1 MLDTSNNFFDLI
13 SLKKILKI
21 GPFSD
26 YIGSKMVKN
35 GLKIFSTW
43 ILKGVAYMNKKNAY
57 QMKDEIKLI
66 HLVYI
71 FNKFVYAIPLKIDAE
86 NIFSPFLTIFESI

>member
-1 MLDTSNNFFDLI
+1 
-13 SLKKILKI
+13 
-21 GPFSD
+21 
-26 YIGSKMVKN
+26 
-35 GLKIFSTW
+35 
-43 ILKGVAYMNKKNAY
+43 
-57 QMKDEIKLI
+57 MKDEIKLI

>member
-13 SLKKILKI
+13 SLMKILKI

-43 ILKGVAYMNKKNAY
+43 ILKGVAYMNKK
-57 QMKDEIKLI
+57 KCIPDERWDQ
-66 HLVYI
+66 
-71 FNKFVYAIPLKIDAE
+71 IDSFG
-86 NIFSPFLTIFESI
+86 IYFQ